1 MEVMSHSSRKTYMY
15 SQCFAGKEEKQK
27 SWLIH
32 DVEKPCVLGAV
43 ASDKSERQREGQF
56 GEQSFCTNFNFT
68 LMHRHWTLE
77 IQWQ

>member
-1 MEVMSHSSRKTYMY
+1 MEVMSHSSRKTY

-43 ASDKSERQREGQF
+43 ARDKSERQREGQF
-56 GEQSFCTNFNFT
+56 GV
-68 LMHRHWTLE
+68 
-77 IQWQ
+77 

>member
-1 MEVMSHSSRKTYMY
+1 MNNERQIKNYT
-15 SQCFAGKEEKQK
+15 QCFAEKKEKAK
-27 SWLIH
+27 KLAH
-32 DVEKPCVLGAV
+32 VEKPCVLGAV
-43 ASDKSERQREGQF
+43 ARDKSERQREGQF